1 MKNDRCFLS
10 SYAKLHTTTIT
21 TVLLT
26 SSLPPGGRARAI
38 IVASYTYQSTTGQY
52 SRADVFCPHM
62 PSYIRRL
69 LPRCYLRV
77 VYHQVVEL
85 ELIVASSSYTY
96 QSTTGQYRPA
106 QPAQDRGTLDTR
118 DFPCQDRGAE

>member
-1 MKNDRCFLS
+1 M
-10 SYAKLHTTTIT
+10 I
-21 TVLLT
+21 
-26 SSLPPGGRARAI
+26 
-38 IVASYTYQSTTGQY
+38 
-52 SRADVFCPHM
+52 DVFCPHM

-77 VYHQVVEL
+77 VYHQVVEP
-85 ELIVASSSYTY
+85 ELIVASYTY

-118 DFPCQDRGAE
+118 DFPWLARTEVQSSFPCQGTGKENLWCPE